1 MDPATGMMISGG
13 LGALGGLFGGQ
24 QQDNFGW
31 GNQWADG
38 MNQDVKGILGGFD
51 QLGPMEY
58 YPGQTWTP
66 FNPMLKSGI
75 TGLNNQ
81 SSPGG
86 SLYGTAQNTK
96 KMGNRALKA
105 GFGEGI
111 GYLQKLKEQGPNT
124 FQYDQGTFD
133 TTMGNL
139 MPGLQ
144 GSYDAAMR
152 DPIRQFNEQTIPGI
166 NMGASGAGQAFGT
179 RGANQTAIA
188 ARGLQDRGAD
198 TASQLWA
205 NAANQANAGAMAGGQ
220 MNLGSANEMVNTL
233 TNGFQNYAGL
243 GLNANNQG
251 FNMQNQNT
259 ANRIDAGNMIQG
271 HNEQKTAEDVARYNF
286 NMMAPYEQYQNQLSN
301 YNSVKLGGTPGT
313 SGPSTLANILNGAQ
327 AGAGLYGAFSQ
338 YNPGQVA
345 PPPQVPYGNQY
356 SMNDPL
362 NQGYQPGSYL
372 LGR

>member
-1 MDPATGMMISGG
+1 MDPMTGMMISSG
-13 LGALGGLFGGQ
+13 LGAVGGLFGGQ
-24 QQDNFGW
+24 KQENFGF

-38 MNQDVKGILGGFD
+38 MNKDVIALMN
-51 QLGPMEY
+51 QYAALPPMEY
-58 YPGQTWTP
+58 FPGQTWAPT
-66 FNPMLKSGI
+66 NQKLKSGI
-75 TGLNNQ
+75 QGLFSQ

-86 SLYGTAQNTK
+86 GLFGTAQNTK

-111 GYLQKLKEQGPNT
+111 GYLQNLKQQGPNQ
-124 FQYDQGTFD
+124 FNYDQGTFD

-188 ARGLQDRGAD
+188 ARGLQDRAAD

-220 MNLGSANEMVNTL
+220 MNLGSANKMVDTL
-233 TNGFQNYAGL
+233 TQGFQNYANM

-251 FNMQNQNT
+251 YNMMSQNLGNK
-259 ANRIDAGNMIQG
+259 IDAGNMVQG
-271 HNEQKTAEDVARYNF
+271 NNQAKVDEDVNRYNF
-286 NMMAPYEQYQNQLSN
+286 NMQAPYDRYEQNLDM
-301 YNSVKLGGTPGT
+301 YNMMKLNGTPGRT
-313 SGPSTLANILNGAQ
+313 GPSTLQNILNGAQ
-327 AGAGLYGAFSQ
+327 AGAGLWGAFNQ
-338 YNPGQVA
+338 YTPGQVT
-345 PPPQVPYGNQY
+345 PPPANQSIY
-356 SMNDPL
+356 SSDVRNNPMYDL
-362 NQGYQPGSYL
+362 GY
-372 LGR
+372 